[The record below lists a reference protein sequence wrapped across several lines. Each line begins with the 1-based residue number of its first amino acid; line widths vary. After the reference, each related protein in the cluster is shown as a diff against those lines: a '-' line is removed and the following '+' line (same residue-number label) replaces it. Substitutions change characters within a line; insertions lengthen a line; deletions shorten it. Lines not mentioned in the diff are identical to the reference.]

1 MATYNKFN
9 AFVEDL
15 ANAVHNFSTHTFK
28 LALFVPGAPTP
39 PNAAD
44 TDVNTTPSPNQLIS
58 TSNINEIAAGNGYTE
73 DGESITITTN
83 SQSGGTYTLAANQV
97 VWTCVTAAM
106 AAFRYVVLYNISG
119 GAAGTRPVIAWWDY
133 GSSVTLNVGETFTSK
148 FNNANPGTIF
158 TIV

>member
-9 AFVEDL
+9 QFVEDL
-15 ANAVHNFSTHTFK
+15 ANGVHNFSSHTLK

-44 TDVNTTPSPNQLIS
+44 TDVNTSVSPDQLIS

-73 DGESITITTN
+73 DGETITITTN
-83 SQSGGTYTLAANQV
+83 SQSGGTYTLAGNQV

-106 AAFRYVVLYNISG
+106 ANFRYVVLYNISG
-119 GAAGTRPVIAWWDY
+119 GAAGTRPAIAWWDY
-133 GSSVTLNVGETFTSK
+133 GATVTLNVGETFTAK

-158 TIV
+158 TIA

>member
-9 AFVEDL
+9 QFVEDL
-15 ANAVHNFSTHTFK
+15 ANAVHNFSTHTLK
-28 LALFVPGAPTP
+28 LGLTNTS

-44 TDVNTTPSPNQLIS
+44 THVDTVLSPDVIEA
-58 TSNINEIAAGNGYTE
+58 TSNAVEIAAGNGYTE
-73 DGESITITTN
+73 GGETITITTN
-83 SQSGGTYTLAANQV
+83 SESGGTYTLAANQV

-106 AAFRYVVLYNISG
+106 ATFRYVYLYNNSG
-119 GAAGTRPVIAWWDY
+119 GAAATRPVISWWDY
-133 GSSVTLNVGETFTSK
+133 GAGGVTLNVGETFTAK